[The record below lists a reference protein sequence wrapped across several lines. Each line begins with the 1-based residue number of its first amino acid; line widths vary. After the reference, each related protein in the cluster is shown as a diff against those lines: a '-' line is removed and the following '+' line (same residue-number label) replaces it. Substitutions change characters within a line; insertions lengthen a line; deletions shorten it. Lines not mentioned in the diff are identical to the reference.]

1 MTQPFL
7 ILLPPSEGKASG
19 GDGPPLDL
27 DALSYSELNKTRSQL
42 IKSLAQLSGKPRVAQ
57 KTLGVKGA
65 ALEKAR
71 AENAEV
77 LEAPTLPAIDR
88 YTGVMYD
95 AIDYTSLGSGE
106 KDVFGSKTIIMSGL
120 FGLLRPFDQ
129 IPAYKLKMGAK
140 LRKTKNCAAIWKP
153 LVTKSLA
160 TTAED
165 GVIWDLLPNEH
176 SAALDSSKVQCDV
189 RYTVKFLEAG
199 SDGNLRTVNHW
210 SKALKGALIR
220 HLVANPAEA
229 GSIEGS
235 LELLS
240 AFNHPE
246 GYQYSPEMTEE
257 SDGATEII
265 FLKQT

>member
-1 MTQPFL
+1 MTNPFL

-27 DALSYSELNKTRSQL
+27 DALSFEELNKTRAQL
-42 IKSLAQLSGKPRVAQ
+42 INSLAQLSGKPRVAQ

-65 ALEKAR
+65 ALEIAR
-71 AENAEV
+71 TENSEV
-77 LEAPTLPAIDR
+77 MEAATLPAIDR

-95 AIDYTSLGSGE
+95 AIDSTSLSETE
-106 KDVFGSKTIIMSGL
+106 KDVFGSNTIIMSGL
-120 FGLLRPFDQ
+120 FGLLRPFDL

-140 LRKTKNCAAIWKP
+140 LRKTKNCAAVWKP

-160 TTAED
+160 TTAEG

-176 SAALDSSKVQCDV
+176 SAALDPSKVRCDV
-189 RYTVKFLEAG
+189 RHTVKFLEAG
-199 SDGNLRTVNHW
+199 PDGALKTVSHW
-210 SKALKGALIR
+210 SKALKGALVR
-220 HLVANPAEA
+220 HLVANPDQA
-229 GSIEGS
+229 GSAAGS
-235 LELLS
+235 LELLA

-246 GYQYSPEMTEE
+246 GYQYSPELTEE

-265 FLKQT
+265 FLKND